1 MAKITSKPMKDSFVT
16 LAQVVLPMQ
25 ANPAGN
31 VHGGEII
38 KLMDSTAGVAAQK
51 HAHTNC
57 VTARI
62 EEINFKKP
70 IHIGEL
76 VTCKAQVIYTGRSS
90 MEVFV
95 TVESEDLLTGE
106 KQIALTAFFTMVSLD
121 KNGKPSQVPYI
132 DIENA
137 SEYEKKLYKE
147 GEKRY
152 LAHRDRK
159 R

>member
-1 MAKITSKPMKDSFVT
+1 MAKKTKTMKDSFTV

-38 KLMDSTAGVAAQK
+38 KMMDSTAGVAAQK

-95 TVESEDLLTGE
+95 TVESENLISG
-106 KQIALTAFFTMVSLD
+106 KQQIALTAFFTMVSLD
-121 KNGKPSQVPYI
+121 KNGKPSGVQGL
-132 DIENA
+132 DLENA

-152 LAHRDRK
+152 LMHSSRK
-159 R
+159 K